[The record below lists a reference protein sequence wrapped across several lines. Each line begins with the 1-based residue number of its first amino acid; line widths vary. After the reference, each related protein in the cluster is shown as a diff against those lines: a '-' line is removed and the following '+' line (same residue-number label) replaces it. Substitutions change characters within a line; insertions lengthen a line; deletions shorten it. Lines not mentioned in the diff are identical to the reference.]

1 MAAVSLSRA
10 DSRLDEDPPGS
21 RHLRFIAA
29 IVGAVLPRHYW
40 SRFDTVLPVSR
51 AALGSSIATIFLAAL
66 IFIPASLR
74 YVEGHRQDCDKTA
87 HPQAPR
93 AAYPPVRDVARTS
106 AKCLQEQ
113 AQPCDNFPSTVSSCG
128 STTTS
133 TSLKRS

>member
-1 MAAVSLSRA
+1 
-10 DSRLDEDPPGS
+10 PTGS

-74 YVEGHRQDCDKTA
+74 YVEGHAGAKRDELRA
-87 HPQAPR
+87 YRVLFHPGSRSHKVLLDNLFLLGSLATDVMIVISTSQR
-93 AAYPPVRDVARTS
+93 PVRH
-106 AKCLQEQ
+106 
-113 AQPCDNFPSTVSSCG
+113 
-128 STTTS
+128 
-133 TSLKRS
+133 